1 MKLAC
6 IVLIIVLIEVNGGI
20 GHALKGTEYGFS
32 THGTFWR
39 KEIEGSESGGY
50 LTSKYK
56 QYIECVNVFKVF

>member
-50 LTSKYK
+50 LTSK
-56 QYIECVNVFKVF
+56 